1 MTLDAAR
8 VIADTWKY
16 PEPYN
21 FYDATADAEDYQDY
35 QELITP
41 SMWPDSFWQVR
52 HEGELVGFFTADATE
67 DGEACEISLGLRPDL
82 TGGGRGSAFLTAGLK
97 QLHRSEMPDRLVL
110 SVAAF
115 NIRAIS
121 AYEGA
126 GFENIERYVQRT
138 NGGVHDFVRME
149 LRSR

>member
-1 MTLDAAR
+1 
-8 VIADTWKY
+8 
-16 PEPYN
+16 
-21 FYDATADAEDYQDY
+21 
-35 QELITP
+35 
-41 SMWPDSFWQVR
+41 
-52 HEGELVGFFTADATE
+52 
-67 DGEACEISLGLRPDL
+67 
-82 TGGGRGSAFLTAGLK
+82 
-97 QLHRSEMPDRLVL
+97 MPDRLVL